1 MGEVERGDPGLNQA
15 GPAGTLRAY
24 LDLTRAHF
32 APVWPVLFLSGTALA
47 STRYDGLTWIL
58 AGKVALIGLLGF
70 EGGIVLNDYVDRKID
85 VQDIDP
91 RLTRYWR
98 PFGTRPL
105 AGGLIPPGN
114 ALALFTILAFSAAAL
129 IATLPF
135 PHSVYVGA
143 IMVYSYGMETFY
155 QLKKSRQRFP
165 FAQLLGR
172 TDLALFPVAGYLTLG
187 SPDIM
192 ALLIFLFLY
201 PWAEAH
207 LGVNDLADLVNDRVR
222 GMKTVPI
229 LLGLQ
234 GNIAWIAIFS
244 LIHAGTAFDLL
255 WHLGPIAW
263 AGCGAGLLLLL
274 VANLRIVKERT
285 PEAALRALPLFHAS
299 LLVYAGSL
307 ILSSVF

>member
-1 MGEVERGDPGLNQA
+1 LNPTRPGGA
-15 GPAGTLRAY
+15 LRAY

-32 APVWPVLFLSGTALA
+32 APVWPVVFLSGLALA
-47 STRYDGLTWIL
+47 STRYEGLTWVL
-58 AGKVALIGLLGF
+58 AGKAALIGLLGF

-85 VQDIDP
+85 VRDIDP
-91 RLTRYWR
+91 LLTRYWR

-105 AGGLIPPGN
+105 PEGLIPPGH
-114 ALALFTILAFSAAAL
+114 ALALSLILALSAAAL

-135 PHSVYVGA
+135 PHSIYVGG
-143 IMVYSYGMETFY
+143 IMVYSYGMEIFY
-155 QLKKSRQRFP
+155 QLKKRRQRFP
-165 FAQLLGR
+165 VAQLLGR

-222 GMKTVPI
+222 GMRTVPV
-229 LLGLQ
+229 LLGLRL
-234 GNIAWIAIFS
+234 NIAWIAIFS
-244 LIHAGTAFDLL
+244 VIHAGTAFDLL
-255 WHLGPIAW
+255 MHLRPIAL

-274 VANLRIVKERT
+274 LANLRIVKGQT
-285 PEAALRALPLFHAS
+285 PEAALRVLPLFHAS
-299 LLVYAGSL
+299 LLVYAVSL
-307 ILSSVF
+307 IVGSVL

>member
-1 MGEVERGDPGLNQA
+1 MNQA

-32 APVWPVLFLSGTALA
+32 APVWPVVFLSGLALA
-47 STRYDGLTWIL
+47 STRYDGLTWVL
-58 AGKVALIGLLGF
+58 AGKAAFIGLLGF

-85 VQDIDP
+85 IRDIDP

-105 AGGLIPPGN
+105 AGGLIQPGN
-114 ALALFTILAFSAAAL
+114 ALVLFAVLALSAGAL

-135 PHSVYVGA
+135 PHSLYVGA

-155 QLKKSRQRFP
+155 QLKKRKQRFP
-165 FAQLLGR
+165 VAQFLGR

-229 LLGLQ
+229 LLGLR
-234 GNIAWIAIFS
+234 GTIAWIAIFS

-263 AGCGAGLLLLL
+263 AGCGAGLLLILL
-274 VANLRIVKERT
+274 ANLRIAKERT

-299 LLVYAGSL
+299 LLIYAGSL
-307 ILSSVF
+307 ILDSVF